1 VANTDFF
8 YFKQILYKF
17 MPKSKIQKK
26 EILSNLADKIKKSK
40 SIIFT
45 GFNALGVK
53 DNENLRVKLRAE
65 NSEYYVAK
73 KTLINRAF
81 KDSKIDGL
89 NTKDFVG
96 KIAAIFSYEDEVAPA
111 KIIGEFRKDK
121 EKQDKIFFLGGI
133 LENKLLSKEEVESLA
148 KLPSK
153 HELYAKLVGSL
164 NAPISG
170 FVNVLGGNL
179 RNLVNVLKAISE
191 KK

>member
-1 VANTDFF
+1 
-8 YFKQILYKF
+8 

>member
-1 VANTDFF
+1 
-8 YFKQILYKF
+8 

-121 EKQDKIFFLGGI
+121 EKQEKIFFLGGI

>member
-1 VANTDFF
+1 
-8 YFKQILYKF
+8 

-153 HELYAKLVGSL
+153 HELYAKSVGSL
-164 NAPISG
+164 NAPVSG
-170 FVNVLGGNL
+170 FVNVLSGNL
-179 RNLVNVLKAISE
+179 RNLVNVFKAISE

>member
-1 VANTDFF
+1 
-8 YFKQILYKF
+8 

-121 EKQDKIFFLGGI
+121 EKQEKIFFLGGI

-164 NAPISG
+164 NAPVSG
-170 FVNVLGGNL
+170 FVNVLSGNL
-179 RNLVNVLKAISE
+179 RNLVNVFKAISE